1 MIYATRALMTRQ
13 AVGSNETRGHLDNNV
28 CQRAAPNCDRNPLD
42 SMPVSCNDRIYK
54 TACDDTEGSQ
64 HDDSIKALS

>member
-13 AVGSNETRGHLDNNV
+13 AVGSNETRGHFDNNV

-42 SMPVSCNDRIYK
+42 SMPVSCNDRIYMHP
-54 TACDDTEGSQ
+54 C
-64 HDDSIKALS
+64 L